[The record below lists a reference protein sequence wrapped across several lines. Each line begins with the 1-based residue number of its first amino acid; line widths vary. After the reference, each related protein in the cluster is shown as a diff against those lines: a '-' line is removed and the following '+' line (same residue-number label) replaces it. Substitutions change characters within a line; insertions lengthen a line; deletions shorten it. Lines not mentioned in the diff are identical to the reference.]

1 MHRAARQSAIMKAL
15 ASEGSCTVAELTR
28 TLRVSD
34 ETIRRDIKAMAE
46 RGLVERVHGGVLL
59 PELMREPDFR
69 ERMRQ
74 QAEEKR
80 AIARLVAARITD
92 GDSLMIDSGSTNLY
106 VARVLETRRDLL
118 AVTNNAEIAR
128 MLGAG
133 RGNRVYLAGGRLR
146 PDDCAVFGM
155 DAVSFVQ
162 QFRARTAILS
172 IGAVHAADGL
182 MDFGME
188 EAEFAQAV
196 MERSDTV
203 IVAADHTKFG
213 RRAPIRVCGFDE
225 VDALVTDRPPPGV
238 FARRLAE
245 VEGCALVVP
254 EGEAAELG

>member
-1 MHRAARQSAIMKAL
+1 MHRAARQSGIMKAL

-133 RGNRVYLAGGRLR
+133 RGNRVYLG
-146 PDDCAVFGM
+146 
-155 DAVSFVQ
+155 
-162 QFRARTAILS
+162 ARTTAPS
-172 IGAVHAADGL
+172 SAWT
-182 MDFGME
+182 
-188 EAEFAQAV
+188 
-196 MERSDTV
+196 RSRSSSSSGR
-203 IVAADHTKFG
+203 G
-213 RRAPIRVCGFDE
+213 RRSCRSAPSM
-225 VDALVTDRPPPGV
+225 PPT
-238 FARRLAE
+238 ASWTSAWRRRSS
-245 VEGCALVVP
+245 P
-254 EGEAAELG
+254 RR